1 MIDEDAFG
9 LLISYL
15 SIEDDEYGGER
26 EDFVV
31 RHAAFRD
38 LICARLLSHPPGNGA
53 HAIDLG
59 HSIYVELLEG
69 NQECDLIGWLRSARA
84 ELGDSEFVTAG
95 ILTYGS
101 AWYDDSDPCPA
112 SMTIGTINMLRASR
126 PSEPLRRALCADAAC
141 RGDEEAGNPGWGS
154 GLYLDVD
161 AVETLGRKPKNQPTI
176 LRSTGCQYYRAGA

>member
-15 SIEDDEYGGER
+15 NIEDDEYGGER
-26 EDFVV
+26 EDFVM
-31 RHAAFRD
+31 RHSTFRD
-38 LICARLLSHPPGNGA
+38 LVGHRLLSQPPGNGA

-59 HSIYVELLEG
+59 HSIYIELLEG
-69 NQECDLIGWLRSARA
+69 NQDGDLIGWLRAVRT
-84 ELGDSEFVTAG
+84 ELSDSEFVTAG

-101 AWYDDSDPCPA
+101 SWCDGSDPCPA
-112 SMTIGTINMLRASR
+112 LMDIGAIKMIRASN

-141 RGDEEAGNPGWGS
+141 RGDEEAGDPGWGS
-154 GLYLDVD
+154 GLYLDVE

-176 LRSTGCQYYRAGA
+176 LRSKGCQYYRAGA